1 MSEEEI
7 LLRILK
13 YQMVKR
19 MGLYNDLKYYSEDYI
34 LYLKFLV
41 NKLLKCWEN
50 FYSSTFI
57 YITGKT
63 NWKSKAPS
71 GNVNL

>member
-41 NKLLKCWEN
+41 NKLLKC
-50 FYSSTFI
+50 
-57 YITGKT
+57 
-63 NWKSKAPS
+63 
-71 GNVNL
+71 